1 MPFAVTE
8 SGKKLKTKNEKKK
21 KKWKQIETKKWFAEK
36 HKWRQVFLPRRLFP
50 EPKMATKNMNV
61 SLIKK
66 GHSRVK
72 ILYITFRVDKM
83 AT

>member
-21 KKWKQIETKKWFAEK
+21 KKNENRLKQKNDLLKNINGAKSFS
-36 HKWRQVFLPRRLFP
+36 QGGFFP

-61 SLIKK
+61 SLI
-66 GHSRVK
+66 
-72 ILYITFRVDKM
+72 
-83 AT
+83 